1 MKVMHVKPREQ
12 KKNTEVGTHFLFHR
26 EGITLLSW
34 WYHGLTVEDS
44 GSHFSLSFSDH
55 LSFLTSKNALL
66 LLTSKLIL
74 IGWQKI
80 SHCRNSLQK
89 TSVFVA
95 SVLKNKAIAPSFC
108 MVSQSSLQNLPG
120 SHLLSHCLTVPAQSW
135 CMQAR
140 NGSLTWSSQGSTV
153 LCVLNV
159 LLRAT
164 ISNTGGIRITHWT
177 SEVSG

>member
-12 KKNTEVGTHFLFHR
+12 KKNTEVGTHFRFHR

-140 NGSLTWSSQGSTV
+140 NGTVWPEAVRVAQYCYSGQLSLTQG
-153 LCVLNV
+153 
-159 LLRAT
+159 
-164 ISNTGGIRITHWT
+164 G
-177 SEVSG
+177 

>member
-95 SVLKNKAIAPSFC
+95 SVLKNKALLHYFVWFLRVVCKTFLEAIFFPTA
-108 MVSQSSLQNLPG
+108 SQ
-120 SHLLSHCLTVPAQSW
+120 CLHRAGACRQGMAQSDLK
-135 CMQAR
+135 Q
-140 NGSLTWSSQGSTV
+140 
-153 LCVLNV
+153 
-159 LLRAT
+159 
-164 ISNTGGIRITHWT
+164 
-177 SEVSG
+177 SG